1 MRIPQVRCWLVRMP
15 RRTSAGLLAFL
26 TPPGVAG
33 RDWDPETEVR
43 VFLGHMGG
51 PFWARRDEGAWSIPK
66 GEYNEAA
73 EEPPDAARREFR
85 EEIGVTPPEGPL
97 LDLGVWSQRSGK
109 QVHAFAVR
117 SSARLAFVSS
127 NEFEMEWP
135 PRSGRIHLFPEID
148 RAEWFTVGDARRKV
162 VSGQEPIL
170 DALVRALREPDIPG

>member
-66 GEYNEAA
+66 GEYDEAA